1 MSAFPK
7 IILHKHKADA
17 VLRKH
22 PWIFSGAIY
31 QKEKGIEEG
40 DVVEVF
46 DHKGAYLATGHYSN
60 GSIAVR
66 IFSFEQSND
75 LSGLWRQKIAS
86 AWQVRTAA
94 GLTNQSNTNIFRL
107 LFAEGDF
114 VPGLIADWY
123 NGTVV
128 LQAHSL
134 GMYQALP
141 QITEALQS
149 VLGNSLKAIYNKSS
163 NTLHASSNT
172 TPDGWLYGRQD
183 DTIALEN
190 GLRFTI
196 DWEQGQKTGFF
207 IDQREHRKLLGH
219 YSNGKKVLNTFCYT
233 GGFSMYAL
241 QGGATEVHSVDS
253 SARAM
258 QLTDTNVSLNGFET
272 NLHHSHT
279 ADVFEYLKNS
289 MHHYFDVIVLDPPA
303 FAKNTGARH
312 NAVQAYTR
320 LNALAIEKI
329 KPGGLL
335 FTFSCSQV
343 VTPSLFHGA
352 VVAAAIRC
360 GRQVRV
366 LHHLH
371 QPADHPVSIY
381 HPEGLYL
388 KGLVLH
394 IE

>member
-1 MSAFPK
+1 MPAFPK
-7 IILHKHKADA
+7 IILHKHKSDA
-17 VLRKH
+17 VLRRH

-46 DHKGAYLATGHYSN
+46 DHKGTYLATGHYSS

-66 IFSFEQSND
+66 IFSFNQTND
-75 LSGLWRQKIAS
+75 LNALWRQKIEF

-94 GLTNQSNTNIFRL
+94 GLTGQSHTNMFRL

-123 NGTVV
+123 DGTVV

-134 GMYQALP
+134 GMYKALP
-141 QITEALQS
+141 QITDALQS
-149 VLGNSLKAIYNKSS
+149 VLGKSLKAVFNKSS
-163 NTLHASSNT
+163 NTLHSNANGI
-172 TPDGWLYGRQD
+172 PDGWLLGEELN
-183 DTIALEN
+183 TTALEN
-190 GLRFTI
+190 GLQFTI

-207 IDQREHRKLLGH
+207 IDQREHRKLLGQ
-219 YSNGKKVLNTFCYT
+219 YSAGKKVLNTFCYT
-233 GGFSMYAL
+233 GGFSLYAL

-258 QLTDTNVSLNGFET
+258 QLTDSNIALNGFDT
-272 NLHHSHT
+272 AAHHSHT

-289 MHHYFDVIVLDPPA
+289 MPHYFDVIVLDPPA

-320 LNALAIEKI
+320 LNAQAIEKI

-343 VTPSLFHGA
+343 VTPPLFHGA

-360 GRQVRV
+360 GRQARI
-366 LHHLH
+366 LHHLY
-371 QPADHPVSIY
+371 QPADHPVSAY